1 MKILFGAFVTAGS
14 GSSGGTTAS
23 RNRQGSYFKNK
34 PNPTNPNT
42 VAQQAARA
50 ILTAFAQAWRS
61 LTQIQRDSWTAAA
74 PNFVG
79 TIVFGNPTSPTGNNL
94 YTRLNSVLASVGL
107 SSISVPPLPTQ
118 VPYPQLSQVVIALG
132 AGTYDVTYVDPTAS
146 FTTQVWATAPKS
158 AGVNNPS
165 GSYRQIDAVTGGGGP
180 TYDATAAYNA
190 KFGVPPVGTKVF
202 FQMVNVHNASGQIS
216 GVSTGSA
223 IVAA

>member
-42 VAQQAARA
+42 AAQQAARA

-61 LTQIQRDSWTAAA
+61 LTQNQRDSWTAAA

-107 SSISVPPLPTQ
+107 SGISVPP
-118 VPYPQLSQVVIALG
+118 VPVAVPNAELNNIVIAIG
-132 AGTYDVTYVDPTAS
+132 AGSYDIYYTDPTAS

-165 GSYRQIDAVTGGGGP
+165 GSYRQIDAVTGGGTFPYDFGP
-180 TYDATAAYNA
+180 SYEA
-190 KFGVPPVGTKVF
+190 KFGTPPVGTKVF
-202 FQMVNVHNASGQIS
+202 IQLVNVHNASGQIS
-216 GVSTGSA
+216 GVSTGST